1 MSISKVS
8 FTHNSIL
15 VWWPCD
21 DYCTVCVVRWM
32 RDGLLG
38 FPDVLGEDKDD
49 DDVDL
54 DMSTKAVVRVKDE
67 ENAQKFNYVLDVE
80 LVEYC
85 NEKNSIITSRNDFT
99 ENLQQHLLRQ
109 RNESNSDVVEKDGNK
124 ELLSFDLD
132 DAIR

>member
-1 MSISKVS
+1 
-8 FTHNSIL
+8 
-15 VWWPCD
+15 
-21 DYCTVCVVRWM
+21 M